1 MRIFTGL
8 KKVLHQ
14 VLYPLILAC
23 CLLAAGCNMKVKYLP
38 QIEAPY
44 LAEIE
49 FLKQVIHHDD
59 DIKRIRFKNN
69 KIEPDF
75 YVYLKINNIENQG
88 TVTIYFYRSMNRSF
102 QEGLDLLRDRLLS
115 IFLSGKEGVMRTD
128 RDIWQAIQLLQRIAR
143 DLFRIISRSYLS
155 PFVFNAMQT
164 RYPYF
169 RKSGTLD
176 FSFGEEG
183 RYFEYIIFIDR
194 MNNLKPGKY
203 RYGVFLNNLLL
214 TENKF
219 VVYSRKK

>member
-1 MRIFTGL
+1 MWIFAGL

-49 FLKQVIHHDD
+49 FLKQVSHQEG

-69 KIEPDF
+69 KIKPDF

-88 TVTIYFYRSMNRSF
+88 TVDIRFYRSTSRSF
-102 QEGLDLLRDRLLS
+102 QEGLEILRNRLFS
-115 IFLSGKEGVMRTD
+115 ILVYPNGAGMISD
-128 RDIWQAIQLLQRIAR
+128 RDILQTVQLLQRIAR
-143 DLFRIISRSYLS
+143 DTFSMISRSYLS
-155 PFVFNAMQT
+155 PIILSAMQI
-164 RYPYF
+164 RHSCF
-169 RKSGTLD
+169 RQSGKLN
-176 FSFGEEG
+176 FSFGEAG
-183 RYFEYIIFIDR
+183 KYFEYIIFIDR
-194 MNNLKPGKY
+194 MEKMKPGKY

-219 VVYSRKK
+219 VVHSRQ